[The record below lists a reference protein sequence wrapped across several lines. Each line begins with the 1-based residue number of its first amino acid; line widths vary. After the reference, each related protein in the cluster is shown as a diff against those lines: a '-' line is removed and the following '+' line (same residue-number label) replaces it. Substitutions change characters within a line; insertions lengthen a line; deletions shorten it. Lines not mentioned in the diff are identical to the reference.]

1 MEVFTGKGGRRPGS
15 GRKKGGKNSAPSAS
29 RDFSVE
35 KAAAILDMAEA
46 RAKKESYLAHL
57 AEIEYK
63 EKRGQL
69 LSQESVFQA
78 LDTAA
83 SAFREQLLTI
93 PGRYAAIFAAEN
105 NAKTIEQVLENEL
118 RRALEHV
125 TNAHDS
131 VLPRTHD

>member
-1 MEVFTGKGGRRPGS
+1 
-15 GRKKGGKNSAPSAS
+15 
-29 RDFSVE
+29 
-35 KAAAILDMAEA
+35 MAEA

-63 EKRGQL
+63 QKRGEL
-69 LSQESVFQA
+69 LSQDSVFQA

-93 PGRYAAIFAAEN
+93 PGRYASIFAAET